1 MKNALISWFGS
12 LAVLMVVSLSA
23 ISIFSGCT
31 RKEETSSITV
41 AMPDWSK
48 LTSKQSKTFGTL
60 STVRVVSRIMINV
73 SSQDIQNQIVY
84 VWELNDSYQ
93 DGGNLPTPPTEH
105 TLTVPRGSN
114 RLIQVLAIIE
124 DIDTASSGGG
134 GGGAMMFY
142 YGETLKSIANV
153 VEPVTIALSPEST
166 VSAGDGSIS
175 GRYFLPMGRL
185 PLELLTCTMHPQ
197 GDDR

>member
-1 MKNALISWFGS
+1 MKNALISWFGR

-41 AMPDWSK
+41 AMPDWNK

-84 VWELNDSYQ
+84 VWSE
-93 DGGNLPTPPTEH
+93 
-105 TLTVPRGSN
+105 
-114 RLIQVLAIIE
+114 
-124 DIDTASSGGG
+124 
-134 GGGAMMFY
+134 
-142 YGETLKSIANV
+142 
-153 VEPVTIALSPEST
+153 
-166 VSAGDGSIS
+166 
-175 GRYFLPMGRL
+175 
-185 PLELLTCTMHPQ
+185 
-197 GDDR
+197 